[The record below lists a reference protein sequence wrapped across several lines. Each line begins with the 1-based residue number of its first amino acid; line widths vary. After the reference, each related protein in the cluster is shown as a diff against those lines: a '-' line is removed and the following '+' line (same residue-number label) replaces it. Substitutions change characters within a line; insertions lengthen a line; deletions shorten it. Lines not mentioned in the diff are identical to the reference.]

1 MIEIIKHGN
10 KEKYWSVTT
19 RCPECGCI
27 FKFNPLEDTY
37 HERVFCEDRINCP
50 DCGNE
55 ITVYDTSCWND
66 DPERVVCEVVEDEK
80 LGDC

>member
-27 FKFNPLEDTY
+27 FKFNPFEDTY
-37 HERVFCEDRINCP
+37 HERIFCEDRVDCP

-55 ITVYDTSCWND
+55 ITVHNTSCWND
-66 DPERVVCEVVEDEK
+66 DPERVVCEIIKDEII
-80 LGDC
+80 DD